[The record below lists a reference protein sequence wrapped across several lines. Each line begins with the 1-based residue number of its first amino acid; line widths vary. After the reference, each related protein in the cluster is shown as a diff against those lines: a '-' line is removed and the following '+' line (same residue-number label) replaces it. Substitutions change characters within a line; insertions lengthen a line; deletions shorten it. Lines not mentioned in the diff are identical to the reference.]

1 MLKCISCRVSREGF
15 FVGWGEVRWGGAI
28 SVAASASSSIQKQ
41 REWIPEWTEMWRLHN
56 TWIHPRSS
64 IQRERDPPCP
74 GEVNHPADI
83 LTNFITIKPTNIQI
97 HIARLSTI
105 YTVSNIAS
113 ITGYKQEIRC
123 DPSLFRQPYIPFLKS
138 GEVRGNAR
146 ASLRI
151 DSNAHICAS
160 RML

>member
-1 MLKCISCRVSREGF
+1 MDGDVETAQHLNPPQIFHSE
-15 FVGWGEVRWGGAI
+15 
-28 SVAASASSSIQKQ
+28 
-41 REWIPEWTEMWRLHN
+41 
-56 TWIHPRSS
+56 
-64 IQRERDPPCP
+64 RERDPPCP

-146 ASLRI
+146 AFLRI
-151 DSNAHICAS
+151 DSNAHIYVPHACYRYTVAFDPPTHPPNLACLLDES
-160 RML
+160 FLLYI

>member
-1 MLKCISCRVSREGF
+1 VLSALLHLRHHPSKSKGNGSLNGRRCGDCTTPESTPDLPFRE
-15 FVGWGEVRWGGAI
+15 
-28 SVAASASSSIQKQ
+28 
-41 REWIPEWTEMWRLHN
+41 
-56 TWIHPRSS
+56 
-64 IQRERDPPCP
+64 RERDPPCP